1 MTHLTP
7 EEQLIENAFE
17 TLEST
22 PNKEKEMALLK
33 RMAAD
38 SQKKKSITLRVS
50 LHDMEAI
57 KIKASKCGLPYQ
69 TYINMLI
76 HRDASSLTLL

>member
-7 EEQLIENAFE
+7 EEQMIENAFE
-17 TLEST
+17 TLESVT
-22 PNKEKEMALLK
+22 NKEKEMSLLK
-33 RMAAD
+33 RMATD

-76 HRDASSLTLL
+76 HRDANSLTLL

>member
-7 EEQLIENAFE
+7 EEQMIENAFE
-17 TLEST
+17 TLESVT
-22 PNKEKEMALLK
+22 NKEKEMSLLK

-76 HRDASSLTLL
+76 HRDANSLTLL